1 MKNKIICLIA
11 LISFFHSCMKDKGN
25 YDYNFDLEPE
35 LTIDTLPGQ
44 MPELYK
50 TWDVGAKITYEPKVE
65 YKNGNEKNL
74 TYTWFVMNYVY
85 RQEQVGNSLQYPAP
99 DTICTTKKLDYL
111 VDLTPGNQYQ
121 LHLTVRDTVTGIS
134 VSKQFSS
141 FLPIPLPDDNYSGLF
156 CLYEKDGKTD
166 IDVLQSPRA
175 MILGSNIYRNVY
187 SKSNPTAPLTG
198 KPVMLEY
205 SYTGR
210 WFYIFTENQGLR
222 VAPTGLQVMDTWENG
237 MFYNAPTTYKP
248 QRFMSLNN
256 TDFLINNGK
265 LHVLYASIAGD
276 RKFANPIIESGELS
290 PFLSSST
297 INTYRPVT
305 GAISAYQIVF
315 NKTKGAFQPF
325 YNKGVN
331 FGQFNSPAPDV
342 LFNVNKV
349 EGNPVY
355 INTVNGGETAA
366 IMKLNNGKYMLN
378 VARFYDVVDDG
389 KLTRYYK
396 PLDGLQ
402 DLANAKV
409 FESGLGGP
417 AIFYGAGN
425 KVYSYSYTTG
435 QTTSNLIW
443 EGEAGDEVTC
453 MKILPTGGYPS
464 GGRVLWIAVWNEAKN
479 EGKIID
485 CEINPVSGLL
495 ELQVSAWVGVM
506 ENPTVTT
513 GFGKVTQMMIKTMYD

>member
-1 MKNKIICLIA
+1 
-11 LISFFHSCMKDKGN
+11 
-25 YDYNFDLEPE
+25 
-35 LTIDTLPGQ
+35 
-44 MPELYK
+44 
-50 TWDVGAKITYEPKVE
+50 
-65 YKNGNEKNL
+65 
-74 TYTWFVMNYVY
+74 
-85 RQEQVGNSLQYPAP
+85 
-99 DTICTTKKLDYL
+99 
-111 VDLTPGNQYQ
+111 
-121 LHLTVRDTVTGIS
+121 
-134 VSKQFSS
+134 
-141 FLPIPLPDDNYSGLF
+141 
-156 CLYEKDGKTD
+156 
-166 IDVLQSPRA
+166 
-175 MILGSNIYRNVY
+175 
-187 SKSNPTAPLTG
+187 
-198 KPVMLEY
+198 
-205 SYTGR
+205 
-210 WFYIFTENQGLR
+210 
-222 VAPTGLQVMDTWENG
+222 
-237 MFYNAPTTYKP
+237 
-248 QRFMSLNN
+248 FMSLNN

-290 PFLSSST
+290 SFLSSST

-349 EGNPVY
+349 EGDPVY

-396 PLDGLQ
+396 SLDGLQ

-464 GGRVLWIAVWNEAKN
+464 GGRVLWI
-479 EGKIID
+479 
-485 CEINPVSGLL
+485 
-495 ELQVSAWVGVM
+495 
-506 ENPTVTT
+506 
-513 GFGKVTQMMIKTMYD
+513 